1 MILSVIRVGSLFR
14 NQEFG
19 FCDLSL
25 TGFQKKALRTRS
37 RHSGESRN
45 PVFSRILD
53 SRFRGSDGE
62 LGFFRILLIDIDKR
76 FQTVG
81 DDLGQVFHYF
91 QPHFGVLVD

>member
-1 MILSVIRVGSLFR
+1 MRLVFNRFL
-14 NQEFG
+14 
-19 FCDLSL
+19 
-25 TGFQKKALRTRS
+25 KKALRARR

-76 FQTVG
+76 FQAVG
-81 DDLGQVFHYF
+81 DDLGQVFHDF
-91 QPHFGVLVD
+91 QPHFRVLVD